1 MRWFDDKTM
10 LGTAARM
17 YDVIGYLEPLSVVYG
32 LKPWYRLHT
41 SPWCACLRDI
51 GSNVRALFVVPG
63 HLGISVELSKQL
75 KSCITGR
82 CG

>member
-32 LKPWYRLHT
+32 LKPWHRLHT

-51 GSNVRALFVVPG
+51 GSNVRALFVAARA
-63 HLGISVELSKQL
+63 SRDFSRAEQA
-75 KSCITGR
+75 T
-82 CG
+82 